1 MTAPTSAVLASS
13 HRKSA
18 IAMLLLAGGLTSA
31 MPARA
36 QVNLEV
42 TPAANE
48 ASDKKIVPCVKNKT
62 RGLAPCVK
70 TRSAPGGIAPC
81 VKTKTGA
88 IAPCVK
94 TKTVVTA
101 PVGP

>member
-1 MTAPTSAVLASS
+1 MTAPTSSILARS

-18 IAMLLLAGGLTSA
+18 IALLLVAGGLTAA

-36 QVNLEV
+36 QIDPSIKPV
-42 TPAANE
+42 ANE
-48 ASDKKIVPCVKNKT
+48 ASDKKIIPCIKNKT
-62 RGLAPCVK
+62 RGLTPCVK
-70 TRSAPGGIAPC
+70 TRNVPGAIVPC

-101 PVGP
+101 PVSP